1 MTGPIDFGSEEG
13 FTQAAKK
20 KKKAAASNWDEPEKD
35 DSKKEEGDGNNGDA
49 KDGDKA
55 TGDTGAGAGDDD
67 KKDDTNGDGTKEAD
81 PADAWDSFLP
91 AKGKKK
97 GKKGAK
103 IEEAI
108 AAPDPPPAAE
118 FDAFHEINLDT
129 GPSLDLTFGDT
140 STKSSSFGSWGSSWN
155 TGTTRYVW
163 FFVISLVS
171 NKTVLLWVFILWEE
185 ILYSIET
192 HTDTHST
199 ALGTFHLRRRPLRL
213 PQIPKP
219 QKQRAIRGVWIGR
232 NRRRRINLASLL
244 VL

>member
-1 MTGPIDFGSEEG
+1 VPNVPEPWRAIPRPSDEETPLYETNTDAPARKHSHESCEARLSPPSSLEKRDDQSLFRDPTMTGPIDFGSEEG

-155 TGTTRYVW
+155 TGTTRYV
-163 FFVISLVS
+163 
-171 NKTVLLWVFILWEE
+171 
-185 ILYSIET
+185 
-192 HTDTHST
+192 
-199 ALGTFHLRRRPLRL
+199 
-213 PQIPKP
+213 
-219 QKQRAIRGVWIGR
+219 
-232 NRRRRINLASLL
+232 
-244 VL
+244 